1 MSVPQRIAIT
11 GASGLIGTALVGHLK
26 SEGHTVQ
33 RFVRRPVVAPDEIQW
48 DPKTGYVDIEALRG
62 VDAIIHLA
70 GVGVGD
76 KRWSKKYKSEI
87 LNSRLLGTTAIA
99 HAVNEVKAQILNSRL
114 LGTEAI
120 AKAVAE
126 VKPQVFI
133 SASAIGWYGESGNR
147 AVVESD
153 RVGDDFLAAVCR
165 EWEGAADLVTDVRT
179 VKIRTGLVLDPTG
192 GALGKMLPLFRF
204 GLGGKLG
211 NGKQWWSW
219 ITLHDVIRAITFLLE
234 NKVSGPV
241 NLTSPNPVTN
251 QEFTS
256 ALARAM
262 HRPALFP
269 APAIAL
275 KVALGGF
282 SSEILGSKKVAPQV
296 LTDAGFTW
304 DYPHITN
311 ALTALIQE

>member
-1 MSVPQRIAIT
+1 MPVPQRIAIT
-11 GASGLIGTALVGHLK
+11 GASGLIGTALVGYLK

-99 HAVNEVKAQILNSRL
+99 HAVNEVK
-114 LGTEAI
+114 
-120 AKAVAE
+120 
-126 VKPQVFI
+126 PQVFI

-147 AVVESD
+147 SVVETD
-153 RVGDDFLAAVCR
+153 RVGEDFLAAVCR

-192 GALGKMLPLFRF
+192 GALGKMLPLFRL

-269 APAIAL
+269 APAIGL
-275 KVALGGF
+275 KIALGGF
-282 SSEILGSKKVAPQV
+282 SSEILGSKKVMPQA

-311 ALTALIQE
+311 ALTALVQE

>member
-1 MSVPQRIAIT
+1 MSTPQRIAIT
-11 GASGLIGTALVGHLK
+11 GSSGLIGAALVGFLK

-33 RFVRRPVVAPDEIQW
+33 RLVRRTPIAPDEVQW
-48 DPKTGYVDIEALRG
+48 DPKTGFVDLEPLRG
-62 VDAIIHLA
+62 VDAFIHLA
-70 GVGVGD
+70 GAGVGD
-76 KRWSKKYKSEI
+76 KRWSKKYKAEI
-87 LNSRLLGTTAIA
+87 LNSRLLGTTTIA
-99 HAVNEVKAQILNSRL
+99 NAVNEL
-114 LGTEAI
+114 
-120 AKAVAE
+120 
-126 VKPQVFI
+126 KPQVFI

-165 EWEGAADLVTDVRT
+165 EWEGAADIATGVRT
-179 VKIRTGLVLDPTG
+179 VKLRTGLVLDPTG

-204 GLGGKLG
+204 GLGGKMG

-219 ITLHDVIRAITFLLE
+219 ITLHDLIRALRFILE
-234 NKVSGPV
+234 NPLSGPV

-269 APAIAL
+269 APAFAL
-275 KVALGGF
+275 KIAMGGF
-282 SSEILGSKKVAPQV
+282 SSEILGSKKVLPNV
-296 LTDAGFTW
+296 LSDAGFTW
-304 DYPHITN
+304 DYPHISD
-311 ALTALIQE
+311 ALSALIEE

>member
-62 VDAIIHLA
+62 VDAVIHLA

-76 KRWSKKYKSEI
+76 KRWTKKYKSEI

-99 HAVNEVKAQILNSRL
+99 HAVNEVK
-114 LGTEAI
+114 
-120 AKAVAE
+120 
-126 VKPQVFI
+126 PQVFI

-147 AVVESD
+147 SVVETD

-192 GALGKMLPLFRF
+192 GALGRMLPLFRL

-275 KVALGGF
+275 KIALGGF
-282 SSEILGSKKVAPQV
+282 SSEILGSKKVTPQV